1 MHLLLVVL
9 QAFTQ
14 FMKLERKP
22 PVTGL
27 LVLVN
32 ALAFFRPGEL
42 VEFVPSVAEVC
53 LNPYLCL
60 KVSPAPL
67 FHAGYRCLTI
77 FNGPPVH
84 QERCQLSNAG
94 FKSPKL
100 TLLVHWETVYGPS

>member
-1 MHLLLVVL
+1 MHSLLVVL

-14 FMKLERKP
+14 FMKLEQKP
-22 PVTGL
+22 PVTAL

-60 KVSPAPL
+60 KVSPAPSF
-67 FHAGYRCLTI
+67 FHAGYRWLTI

-84 QERCQLSNAG
+84 QERRQLSNAG
-94 FKSPKL
+94 FKSPK
-100 TLLVHWETVYGPS
+100 